1 MKIRT
6 AVYSLICVLF
16 LLAFAGCNTKMGYP
30 KTPYTSGNVSL
41 TLKKGETTQQQV
53 LEAFGAPNIVTQDAE
68 DNSVWTYQTN
78 ATVTR
83 NAENSNSWNIL
94 LGGGNYGD
102 SGFMRSQKT
111 MTIIITFKGKT
122 VSNFKSLST
131 SF

>member
-1 MKIRT
+1 MKSKFLFYGLT
-6 AVYSLICVLF
+6 ICSALFVLT
-16 LLAFAGCNTKMGYP
+16 GCNTEMGYP

-68 DNSVWTYQTN
+68 GNSVWTYQTN

-83 NAENSNSWNIL
+83 DATNSNYWTIFL
-94 LGGGNYGD
+94 AGGNYSD

-111 MTIIITFKGKT
+111 MTIIITFKEKV

>member
-1 MKIRT
+1 MFLKKVFPGFMLCLM
-6 AVYSLICVLF
+6 AV
-16 LLAFAGCNTKMGYP
+16 AFAGCSTEMGYP

-68 DNSVWTYQTN
+68 GNSVWTYQTN

-83 NAENSNSWNIL
+83 DAANANYWNIIL
-94 LGGGNYGD
+94 AGGSYRD

-111 MTIIITFKGKT
+111 MTIIITFKDKV

>member
-1 MKIRT
+1 MLCLM
-6 AVYSLICVLF
+6 AV
-16 LLAFAGCNTKMGYP
+16 AFAGCSTEMGYP

-68 DNSVWTYQTN
+68 GNSVWTYQTN

-83 NAENSNSWNIL
+83 DAANANYWNIIL
-94 LGGGNYGD
+94 AGGSYRD

-111 MTIIITFKGKT
+111 MTIIITFKDKV

>member
-1 MKIRT
+1 MGIR
-6 AVYSLICVLF
+6 F
-16 LLAFAGCNTKMGYP
+16 AFAGLGCSILLFIVTGCNTEMGFA

-41 TLKKGETTQQQV
+41 TLKKGKTTQKQV

-68 DNSVWTYQTN
+68 GDAVWTYQTN

-83 NAENSNSWNIL
+83 EAGNSTGWTVL
-94 LGGGNYGD
+94 LAGGSYQDG
-102 SGFMRSQKT
+102 GFMRSQKT
-111 MTIIITFKGKT
+111 MTIIITFKNDI

>member
-1 MKIRT
+1 MKIKT
-6 AVYSLICVLF
+6 AVYSIFCVSF
-16 LLAFAGCNTKMGYP
+16 LLMLTACNTEMGYP
-30 KTPYTSGNVSL
+30 KTPYTPGNVSL

-68 DNSVWTYQTN
+68 GDSVWTYQTN

-83 NAENSNSWNIL
+83 DANNSNYWTVL
-94 LGGGNYGD
+94 LAGGNYGD
-102 SGFMRSQKT
+102 NGFMRSQKT

>member
-1 MKIRT
+1 MKIKKKF
-6 AVYSLICVLF
+6 YFLFCGVLF
-16 LLAFAGCNTKMGYP
+16 LLTAGCNTEMGYP

-68 DNSVWTYQTN
+68 GNSVWTYQTN

-83 NAENSNSWNIL
+83 DASNKYYWTVL
-94 LGGGNYGD
+94 LTGGESQDG
-102 SGFMRSQKT
+102 GFMRSQKT
-111 MTIIITFKGKT
+111 MTIIITFKNNV